1 MSRLSPAFPAL
12 FAFMIRI
19 LIGILTI
26 CILMAGCS
34 ETGQDA
40 RLKEIA
46 EIVSD
51 SPQEALLRLDSID
64 CESISEADRHYYDFL
79 TIKAKDKAYIQHT
92 SDSLI
97 LDVISYY
104 ENISPSPLYAEA
116 LYYGG
121 RVYRDM
127 GDASTALQYFHK
139 VLDNIPEDSRSL
151 NLKARTLSQIGR
163 LLQGISL
170 YDEAIPYIEKSLKIC
185 ELNKDTTNIVYELQL
200 LGGTYL
206 RAKKYRLAEHYFNK
220 AIETSS
226 NLPISFKAKSNMY
239 LADVKYQVGQLDS
252 ALTLIRNTPGLVKPI
267 ARNRALATASD
278 IYLAKGLLDSA
289 YIYAHELINSPD
301 SDNKVIGYQ
310 NLLLPELQKFIPL
323 DTIYL
328 YIDEYRGLLENYY
341 DSNESQL
348 AMNQHNFYNYQLHER
363 EKQSA
368 QEEKEKFLKW
378 LYIISIVVVVLVITI
393 LALNIGRKKQ
403 QLRLHEA
410 LDNISKLKA
419 SLSNHS
425 STDNSDSG
433 SKEIAKETTT
443 ESLRNRLRD
452 DLLSIYNKDKKQGEI
467 PSAIL
472 KSEAYKELQSY
483 VAGGKVIP
491 LDSLLWEQME
501 AAVMECSPN
510 FKYNLQLLTGG
521 NLSSQDY
528 RLALLI
534 KCGVTPTQMISLL
547 GRTKGTVSYRREAL
561 CYKVFDQKLGSK
573 VIDGIIRL
581 L

>member
-1 MSRLSPAFPAL
+1 
-12 FAFMIRI
+12 MIRI

-127 GDASTALQYFHK
+127 GDAPTALQYFHK

-220 AIETSS
+220 AIEMSS
-226 NLPISFKAKSNMY
+226 NLPLSFKAKSKMY

-252 ALTLIRNTPGLVKPI
+252 ALTLIRNTPDLVKPI

-368 QEEKEKFLKW
+368 QKEKGKFLKW

-472 KSEAYKELQSY
+472 RSEAYQELQSY

-501 AAVMECSPN
+501 AAVMDCSPN

-534 KCGVTPTQMISLL
+534 KCGITPTQMISLL

>member
-1 MSRLSPAFPAL
+1 
-12 FAFMIRI
+12 MIRI
-19 LIGILTI
+19 LIGILAI
-26 CILMAGCS
+26 CLLMSGCS
-34 ETGQDA
+34 EAEHDA

-51 SPQEALLRLDSID
+51 SPQEALLSLDSID
-64 CESISEADRHYYDFL
+64 CQTLSESDRHYYDLL
-79 TIKAKDKAYIQHT
+79 TIKAKDKTYIQHT
-92 SDSLI
+92 SDSLV

-104 ENISPSPLYAEA
+104 ENNPQSSLYAEA

-121 RVYRDM
+121 RVYSDM
-127 GDASTALQYFHK
+127 GDAPTALQYFHK
-139 VLDNIPEDSRSL
+139 ALDNIPEDSQSL
-151 NLKARTLSQIGR
+151 NLKARVLSQTGR
-163 LLQGISL
+163 LLQDISL
-170 YDEAIPYIEKSLKIC
+170 YDEAIPYIEKSLNIC

-206 RAKKYRLAEHYFNK
+206 RARKYRLAEYYFNR
-220 AIETSS
+220 AIEMSS
-226 NLPISFKAKSNMY
+226 NLPISFKAKSKMY

-252 ALTLIRNTPGLVKPI
+252 ALILIRNTPDLVNPI
-267 ARNRALATASD
+267 ARNRALSTASD

-289 YIYAHELINSPD
+289 YMYAHELINSPD
-301 SDNKVIGYQ
+301 SNNKVIGYQ
-310 NLLLPELQKFIPL
+310 NLLLPELQKFIRL
-323 DTIYL
+323 DTIYQ

-368 QEEKEKFLKW
+368 QKEKDKFLGL
-378 LYIISIVVVVLVITI
+378 LYIISIVAVILVITV
-393 LALNIGRKKQ
+393 LALNINRKKQ
-403 QLRLHEA
+403 KLRLHEA
-410 LDNISKLKA
+410 LDNISELKS
-419 SLSNHS
+419 SLNNNS
-425 STDNSDSG
+425 SADS
-433 SKEIAKETTT
+433 SESQPKDIAKETTT
-443 ESLRNRLRD
+443 ESLRNRLRSE
-452 DLLSIYNKDKKQGEI
+452 LLGIYNKDKKQVEI

-483 VAGGKVIP
+483 VASGKIIP
-491 LDSLLWEQME
+491 LDSQLWEQVE
-501 AAVMECSPN
+501 SAVIESSPN

-528 RLALLI
+528 RMALLI
-534 KCGVTPTQMISLL
+534 KCGITPTQMISLL

>member
-1 MSRLSPAFPAL
+1 
-12 FAFMIRI
+12 MIRI

-127 GDASTALQYFHK
+127 GDAPTALQYFHK

-220 AIETSS
+220 AIEMSS
-226 NLPISFKAKSNMY
+226 NLPISFKAKSKMY

-252 ALTLIRNTPGLVKPI
+252 ALTLIRNTPDLVKPI

-368 QEEKEKFLKW
+368 QKEKEKFLKW

-419 SLSNHS
+419 SLSNHN
-425 STDNSDSG
+425 STDNSDSEP
-433 SKEIAKETTT
+433 KVIAKETTT

-534 KCGVTPTQMISLL
+534 KCGITPTQMISLL

>member
-1 MSRLSPAFPAL
+1 
-12 FAFMIRI
+12 
-19 LIGILTI
+19 
-26 CILMAGCS
+26 MAGCS

-127 GDASTALQYFHK
+127 GDAPTALQYFHK

-220 AIETSS
+220 AIEMSS
-226 NLPISFKAKSNMY
+226 NLPISFKAKSKMY

-252 ALTLIRNTPGLVKPI
+252 ALTLIRNTPDLVKPI

-368 QEEKEKFLKW
+368 QKVKEKFLKW

-393 LALNIGRKKQ
+393 LALNISRKKQ

-419 SLSNHS
+419 SLSNHN

-433 SKEIAKETTT
+433 PKVIAKETTT

-534 KCGVTPTQMISLL
+534 KCGITPTQMISLL

>member
-1 MSRLSPAFPAL
+1 
-12 FAFMIRI
+12 MIRI
-19 LIGILTI
+19 LIGILAI
-26 CILMAGCS
+26 CLLMSGCS
-34 ETGQDA
+34 EAEHDA

-51 SPQEALLRLDSID
+51 SPQEALLSLDSID
-64 CESISEADRHYYDFL
+64 CQKLSESERHYYDLL
-79 TIKAKDKAYIQHT
+79 TIKVKDKIYIQHT

-104 ENISPSPLYAEA
+104 ENSPQSSLYAEA

-127 GDASTALQYFHK
+127 GDVPTALQYFHK
-139 VLDNIPEDSRSL
+139 ALDNIPEDSQCL
-151 NLKARTLSQIGR
+151 NLKARVLSQTGR

-220 AIETSS
+220 AIEMSS
-226 NLPISFKAKSNMY
+226 NLPISFKAKSKMY

-252 ALTLIRNTPGLVKPI
+252 ALILIRNTPDFVNPI
-267 ARNRALATASD
+267 ARNRALSSASD

-301 SDNKVIGYQ
+301 SNNKVNGYQ

-323 DTIYL
+323 DTIYQ

-363 EKQSA
+363 EKQTA
-368 QEEKEKFLKW
+368 QKEKNKFLGW
-378 LYIISIVVVVLVITI
+378 LYIISIVAVILVITV
-393 LALNIGRKKQ
+393 LALNINRKKQ

-410 LDNISKLKA
+410 LDNISELKS
-419 SLSNHS
+419 SLNNNS
-425 STDNSDSG
+425 SADS
-433 SKEIAKETTT
+433 SESQPKDIAKETTT
-443 ESLRNRLRD
+443 ESLRNRLRSE
-452 DLLSIYNKDKKQGEI
+452 LLGIYNKDKRQVEI

-483 VAGGKVIP
+483 VASGKIIP
-491 LDSLLWEQME
+491 LDSQLWEQVE
-501 AAVMECSPN
+501 SAVIESSPN

-528 RLALLI
+528 RMALLI
-534 KCGVTPTQMISLL
+534 KCGITPTQMISLL

>member
-1 MSRLSPAFPAL
+1 
-12 FAFMIRI
+12 MIRI
-19 LIGILTI
+19 LIGILAI
-26 CILMAGCS
+26 CLLMSGCS
-34 ETGQDA
+34 EAEHDA
-40 RLKEIA
+40 RLK

-51 SPQEALLRLDSID
+51 SPQEALLSLDSID
-64 CESISEADRHYYDFL
+64 CQTLSESDRHYYDLL
-79 TIKAKDKAYIQHT
+79 TIKAKDKDYIQHT

-97 LDVISYY
+97 IDVISYY
-104 ENISPSPLYAEA
+104 ENNPRSSLYAEA

-121 RVYRDM
+121 RVYSDM
-127 GDASTALQYFHK
+127 GDAPTALQYFHK
-139 VLDNIPEDSRSL
+139 ALDNIPESSQSL
-151 NLKARTLSQIGR
+151 NLKARVLSQTGG
-163 LLQGISL
+163 LLQDISL
-170 YDEAIPYIEKSLKIC
+170 YDEAIPYIEKSLNIC

-206 RAKKYRLAEHYFNK
+206 RARKYRLAEYYFNR
-220 AIETSS
+220 AIEMSS
-226 NLPISFKAKSNMY
+226 NLPISFKAKSKMY

-252 ALTLIRNTPGLVKPI
+252 ALILIRNTPDLVNPI
-267 ARNRALATASD
+267 ARNRALSTASD

-289 YIYAHELINSPD
+289 YMYAHELINSPD
-301 SDNKVIGYQ
+301 SNNKVIGYQ

-323 DTIYL
+323 DTIYQ

-368 QEEKEKFLKW
+368 QQEKDKFLGW
-378 LYIISIVVVVLVITI
+378 LYIISIVAVILVITV
-393 LALNIGRKKQ
+393 LALNINRKKQ
-403 QLRLHEA
+403 QMRLHEA
-410 LDNISKLKA
+410 LDNISELKS
-419 SLSNHS
+419 SLNNNS
-425 STDNSDSG
+425 SADSG
-433 SKEIAKETTT
+433 ESEPKDIAKETTT
-443 ESLRNRLRD
+443 ESLRNRLRSE
-452 DLLSIYNKDKKQGEI
+452 LLGIYNNDKKQVEI
-467 PSAIL
+467 PSTIL

-483 VAGGKVIP
+483 VASGKIIP
-491 LDSLLWEQME
+491 LDSQLWEQVE
-501 AAVMECSPN
+501 SAVIESSPN

-528 RLALLI
+528 RMALLI
-534 KCGVTPTQMISLL
+534 KCGITPTQMISLL

>member
-1 MSRLSPAFPAL
+1 
-12 FAFMIRI
+12 MIRI
-19 LIGILTI
+19 LIGILAI
-26 CILMAGCS
+26 CLLMSGCS
-34 ETGQDA
+34 EAEHDA

-51 SPQEALLRLDSID
+51 SPQEALLSLDSID
-64 CESISEADRHYYDFL
+64 CQTLSESDRHYYDLL
-79 TIKAKDKAYIQHT
+79 TIKAKDKDYIQHT

-97 LDVISYY
+97 IDVISYY
-104 ENISPSPLYAEA
+104 ENNPRSSLYAEA

-121 RVYRDM
+121 RVYSDM
-127 GDASTALQYFHK
+127 GDAPTALQYFHK
-139 VLDNIPEDSRSL
+139 ALDNIPESSQSL
-151 NLKARTLSQIGR
+151 NLKARVLSQTGG
-163 LLQGISL
+163 LLQDISL
-170 YDEAIPYIEKSLKIC
+170 YDEAIPYIEKSLNIC

-206 RAKKYRLAEHYFNK
+206 RARKYRLAEYYFNR
-220 AIETSS
+220 AIEMSS
-226 NLPISFKAKSNMY
+226 NLPISFKAKSKMY

-252 ALTLIRNTPGLVKPI
+252 ALILIRNTPDLVNPI
-267 ARNRALATASD
+267 ARNRALSTASD

-289 YIYAHELINSPD
+289 YMYAHELINSPD
-301 SDNKVIGYQ
+301 SNNKVIGYQ

-323 DTIYL
+323 DTIYQ

-368 QEEKEKFLKW
+368 QQEKDKFLGW
-378 LYIISIVVVVLVITI
+378 LYIISIVAVILVITV
-393 LALNIGRKKQ
+393 LALNINRKKQ

-410 LDNISKLKA
+410 LDNISELKS
-419 SLSNHS
+419 SLNNNS
-425 STDNSDSG
+425 SADSG
-433 SKEIAKETTT
+433 ESEPKDIAKETIT
-443 ESLRNRLRD
+443 ESLRNRLRSE
-452 DLLSIYNKDKKQGEI
+452 LLGIYNNDKKQVEI
-467 PSAIL
+467 PSTIL

-483 VAGGKVIP
+483 VASGKIIP
-491 LDSLLWEQME
+491 LDSQLWEQVE
-501 AAVMECSPN
+501 SAVIESSPN

-528 RLALLI
+528 RMALLI
-534 KCGVTPTQMISLL
+534 KCGITPTQMISLL

>member
-1 MSRLSPAFPAL
+1 
-12 FAFMIRI
+12 MIRI
-19 LIGILTI
+19 LIGILAI
-26 CILMAGCS
+26 CLLMSGCS
-34 ETGQDA
+34 EAEHDA

-51 SPQEALLRLDSID
+51 YPQEALLSLDSID
-64 CESISEADRHYYDFL
+64 CQKLSESERHYYDLL
-79 TIKAKDKAYIQHT
+79 TIKAKDKTYIQHT
-92 SDSLI
+92 SDSLV

-104 ENISPSPLYAEA
+104 ENNPQSSLYAEA

-127 GDASTALQYFHK
+127 GDVPTALQYFHK
-139 VLDNIPEDSRSL
+139 ALDNIPEDSQSL
-151 NLKARTLSQIGR
+151 NLKARVLSQTGR

-206 RAKKYRLAEHYFNK
+206 RARKYRLAEYYFNR
-220 AIETSS
+220 AIEMSS
-226 NLPISFKAKSNMY
+226 NLPISFKAKSKMY

-252 ALTLIRNTPGLVKPI
+252 ALILIRNTPDLVNPI
-267 ARNRALATASD
+267 ARNRALASASE
-278 IYLAKGLLDSA
+278 IYLAKGVLDSA
-289 YIYAHELINSPD
+289 YMYAHELINSPD
-301 SDNKVIGYQ
+301 SNNKVIGYQ

-323 DTIYL
+323 DTIYQ

-368 QEEKEKFLKW
+368 QKEKDKFLGW
-378 LYIISIVVVVLVITI
+378 LYIISIAAVILVITV
-393 LALNIGRKKQ
+393 LALNINRKKQ

-410 LDNISKLKA
+410 LDNISELKS
-419 SLSNHS
+419 SLNNNS
-425 STDNSDSG
+425 SADS
-433 SKEIAKETTT
+433 SESQPKDIAKETTT
-443 ESLRNRLRD
+443 ESLRNRLRSE
-452 DLLSIYNKDKKQGEI
+452 LLGIYNKDKRQVEI

-483 VAGGKVIP
+483 VASGKILP
-491 LDSLLWEQME
+491 LDSQLWEQVE
-501 AAVMECSPN
+501 SAVIESSPN

-528 RLALLI
+528 RMALLI
-534 KCGVTPTQMISLL
+534 KCGITPTQMISLL